1 VYQRTTSAKRSN
13 TVLSSDNA
21 AVLAIKRRIRARQCN
36 FLVPA
41 AKSVVLPFV
50 GCGPPAELMLSNR
63 YTIVVAAR
71 RTGVVRRFTITLRAV
86 LAIVITTITLPVL
99 IGLGAA
105 SKAKTEV
112 ADLYAANLALDLEN
126 SSFRGATEALSGQI
140 AALQTAVADLGGKAA
155 LDPTLQSAMDKLPAI
170 VKNRAM
176 GGGTAAVASAA
187 TSLASPENTFG
198 LLQELLQGIES
209 RLRIVST
216 DVDRRNALAAST
228 PSIWPTQGWLTSRTG
243 GRSDPFTGEADYH
256 PGLDISAD
264 KGTPVYATA
273 DGTISQASFAGAYGN
288 LVVIEHRF
296 GIETRYG
303 HLSAFRT
310 QRGQDVK
317 RGELIGLVGA
327 TGRATGPHLHYE
339 VRVNG
344 RILNP
349 LSFLLNSRHSGNAN

>member
-1 VYQRTTSAKRSN
+1 
-13 TVLSSDNA
+13 
-21 AVLAIKRRIRARQCN
+21 
-36 FLVPA
+36 
-41 AKSVVLPFV
+41 
-50 GCGPPAELMLSNR
+50 MLSNR
-63 YTIVVAAR
+63 YTIVVADR
-71 RTGVVRRFTITLRAV
+71 RTGVVRRFTIGLRSI
-86 LAIVITTITLPVL
+86 LAITGTVISLPIL

-105 SKAKTEV
+105 WKAKADV
-112 ADLYAANLALDLEN
+112 ASLYATNTALELEN
-126 SSFRGATEALSGQI
+126 SSFRGATEALTGQI
-140 AALQTAVADLGGKAA
+140 AALQTAVSDLGGKAA
-155 LDPTLQSAMDKLPAI
+155 LDPSLQAAMDKLKI

-176 GGGTAAVASAA
+176 GGGSTTIAPA
-187 TSLASPENTFG
+187 TPGLSSPENTFG
-198 LLQELLQGIES
+198 LLRDLLQGIES
-209 RLRIVST
+209 RLRIVSS
-216 DVDRRNALAAST
+216 DVERRNLLAAST

-273 DGTISQASFAGAYGN
+273 DGTISQASYSGAYGN
-288 LVVIEHRF
+288 LVVVDHQF

-310 QRGQDVK
+310 QRGQAVK
-317 RGELIGLVGA
+317 RGDLIGLVGS

-349 LSFLLNSRHSGNAN
+349 LQFLLTARRSGD